1 MAVTRPIRRDSTV
14 GRSFRLMVAILA
26 AAIIITST
34 VAGLVSRGGAP
45 DRWWQMMLAPIHMVV
60 GVFG

>member
-1 MAVTRPIRRDSTV
+1 MAVTRPIGRDSTV

-26 AAIIITST
+26 VAIIITST
-34 VAGLVSRGGAP
+34 VAGLISRGGAP
-45 DRWWQMMLAPIHMVV
+45 DRWWQLMLAPVHMIA